1 MASIDPQ
8 VKNWT
13 RDEYY
18 RMGDAGL
25 FVDQRV
31 ELIDGEILMMSP
43 MKAAHATAIGL
54 ATAAIS
60 AIFGDGYW
68 VRVQLPLVLGDDSE
82 PEPDIAVVAGSP
94 RDYLEHPTT
103 ALLVIEISD
112 TTLSF
117 DRERKGELYAE
128 SGIQEYWIVNL
139 VDGAVEVRRHPSAGK
154 YQTVET
160 FDPTDSLSPLA
171 TPTDSISVTDLLP

>member
-1 MASIDPQ
+1 MATVDPQ

-25 FVDQRV
+25 FIDQRV

-43 MKAAHATAIGL
+43 MKASHATAIGL
-54 ATAAIS
+54 ATAALS
-60 AIFGDGYW
+60 EIFGTGYW
-68 VRVQLPLVLGDDSE
+68 VRVQLPLAPGNESE
-82 PEPDIAVVAGSP
+82 PEPDIAVVPGSP
-94 RDYLEHPTT
+94 RDYPEHPTT

-117 DRERKGELYAE
+117 DRGRKSALYAE
-128 SGIQEYWIVNL
+128 SGIPEYWIVNL
-139 VDGAVEVRRHPSAGK
+139 VDGQVEVHRDPSAGK
-154 YQTVET
+154 YHTIKVL
-160 FDPTDSLSPLA
+160 DSDDTLSPLA
-171 TPTDSISVTDLLP
+171 AQAASIRVADMLP